1 MDDQIHEKSTVE
13 IKMDFI
19 QKDIEEIRGS
29 LSDFTDSMKDISK
42 AITKIAVQEERVTTI
57 CTRLDKAELSCESA
71 WASIRD
77 IKIECNKRQ
86 QHVDWAVE
94 QQKNPPK
101 QPESWWDEKI
111 GKGTGKIFWGTV
123 IAVIAYAVGKLP

>member
-1 MDDQIHEKSTVE
+1 MDNMIHEKSTVE

-71 WASIRD
+71 WTFIRN

-86 QHVDWAVE
+86 QHVDWAAE
-94 QQKNPPK
+94 QQKNPPQ

-111 GKGTGKIFWGTV
+111 GKGTEKIFWGTV